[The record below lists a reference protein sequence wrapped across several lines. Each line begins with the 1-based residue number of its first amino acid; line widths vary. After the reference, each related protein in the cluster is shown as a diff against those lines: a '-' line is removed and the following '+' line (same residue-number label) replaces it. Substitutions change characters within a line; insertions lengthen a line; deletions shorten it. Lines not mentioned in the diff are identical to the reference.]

1 MEAYS
6 DILSTLIKKTYV
18 SQGNLNGNSRHNMIR
33 NLLIHRRLP
42 SAGWDDTTIE
52 YLTNEF
58 SIMDSNNFYSNA
70 GVGEREGRV
79 FSTIVSRRHF
89 GLAHGIGRSGDIAE
103 VQPKAAGSSIIYILA
118 TYLMRHALQIS
129 GLSPAVSENC
139 LIVPMATGLTLTMSM
154 LTLKARATNPNCKY
168 VIWPRI
174 DQKSCFKSVLTAGLI
189 PLIVENVMEN
199 DTMHTNIE
207 AIRALIGQYGDEI
220 LCVLSTTSCFA
231 PRQPDMVDEIAKLCK
246 EANIGHVINN
256 AYGLQCEYISKLIN
270 RACVIGRVDAIVQST
285 DKNFMVPVGGA
296 IVVSPSSDFIAN
308 FSGNYPGR
316 ASMTPILDVFVTLL
330 SMGETGYKRLL
341 TTRKK
346 LIAVMKE
353 KMVALSERFGI
364 PLLESPRNSISLAF
378 CLDEMCLVEEQEEN
392 ITASVAVTAPAVTLE
407 KRATVPSTSPS
418 APAGS
423 PAAITYLGSMLFQRG
438 ISGLRVVAY
447 SSKIS
452 TIAGKYQFP
461 QWGSH
466 SAVNAHHYFTVA
478 VSIGLTEE
486 EVDHFIDV
494 LTKSIVKFK
503 NQRVKTNKKT
513 KSASGAGGVT
523 CASEESNTLIS
534 SYTGSG
540 TVEAAASS
548 ALNTV

>member
-6 DILSTLIKKTYV
+6 DILSTLIKKNYV
-18 SQGNLNGNSRHNMIR
+18 VQGNQNGNSRNNLIK
-33 NLLIHRRLP
+33 NLLVHRRLP

-58 SIMDSNNFYSNA
+58 SLMDSNNFYSNA

-79 FSTIVSRRHF
+79 FSSIVSRRHF

-103 VQPKAAGSSIIYILA
+103 VQPKAAGSSIIYILT
-118 TYLMRHALQIS
+118 TYLVRHALQIS
-129 GLSPAVSENC
+129 GLSPAIVENC

-154 LTLKARATNPNCKY
+154 LTLKAQATNFNCKY

-174 DQKSCFKSVLTAGLI
+174 DQKSCFKSILTAGLT
-189 PLIVENVMEN
+189 PLIVENVIEN
-199 DTMHTNIE
+199 DTMHTNID
-207 AIRALIGQYGDEI
+207 AIRVLIEQYGDEI

-231 PRQPDMVDEIAKLCK
+231 PRQPDLVDEIAKLCK

-296 IVVSPSSDFIAN
+296 IVVSPTHEFIAN

-316 ASMTPILDVFVTLL
+316 ASMTPILDLFVTLL
-330 SMGETGYKRLL
+330 SMGETGYKKLLTARKRLL
-341 TTRKK
+341 
-346 LIAVMKE
+346 AVVKD
-353 KMVALSERFGI
+353 KMLALSERFRI

-378 CLDEMCLVEEQEEN
+378 CLDELCLIEEEN
-392 ITASVAVTAPAVTLE
+392 EKITTAAAAAVPATEPIVE
-407 KRATVPSTSPS
+407 KRAPEPNSST
-418 APAGS
+418 PADS
-423 PAAITYLGSMLFQRG
+423 SAAITYLGSMLFQRG
-438 ISGLRVVAY
+438 ISGLRVVAQT
-447 SSKIS
+447 SKVNTIS
-452 TIAGKYQFP
+452 GKYQFP

-466 SAVNAHHYFTVA
+466 STVNSHHYFTVA

-486 EVDHFIDV
+486 EVDRFIDV

-503 NQRVKTNKKT
+503 KQQEKASKAKHTP
-513 KSASGAGGVT
+513 SAS
-523 CASEESNTLIS
+523 S
-534 SYTGSG
+534 SS
-540 TVEAAASS
+540 SS
-548 ALNTV
+548 ATGTDGSTLGTDGDNDVGAEQNVGTSTA